1 MNGEQKLR
9 VLAILPDVPAT
20 ASTGG
25 AVRAW
30 HFLRALL
37 QNTDALVYV
46 LSGRDARRSDD
57 MLNSDRIHW
66 CGRRAEERVR
76 GKTGAAQRVVQT
88 LLMPMAEH
96 GRRMMLAGENL
107 CVQRPRAPGFRIWH
121 RGYAL
126 VLMALFFV
134 TRRLFRL
141 DPGDVHV
148 RGPALDIA
156 FQQIL
161 TKLSGWRPDIIWLEH
176 SYLYSVGERL
186 REHFPDAKIV
196 VNAHNVEQQLK
207 TMIGRSQT
215 TLLGRWW
222 GLQEAALMGAIER
235 RMVRDAALVYCCS
248 EADRARFQ
256 KLHSQTACQLMVV
269 PNGVDTAYFHC
280 TETERHPET
289 LIFTGTAGYKP
300 NDDAVRWLVEG
311 ILPGILKIRP
321 RVRLILAGM
330 NAGLRWGQYRREGC
344 IEVHCSV
351 PDMRPLLG
359 RAAVSVVPL
368 LSGSGTRLKIL
379 EALSS
384 GCVVVSTS
392 IGAEGLGVTDGREIL
407 IADTEQEFVAAVS
420 RVLGDQL
427 LHGRLR
433 EEGRL
438 LVERSYDW
446 KALERQAVQILEE
459 VCRQRVSRFE
469 RQVPT

>member
-1 MNGEQKLR
+1 MNDEQKLR
-9 VLAILPDVPAT
+9 VLAVLPDAPAA

-37 QNTDALVYV
+37 QNTDAQVFV
-46 LSGRDARRSDD
+46 LSGRDARRSDG

-66 CGRRAEERVR
+66 CGRRAEGRVR

-107 CVQRPRAPGFRIWH
+107 CVQRSRAPGFRIWH
-121 RGYAL
+121 RGYGL
-126 VLMALFFV
+126 ILMVLFAV

-156 FQQIL
+156 FQQIA
-161 TKLSGWRPDIIWLEH
+161 TKLSAWRPDIIWLEH

-207 TMIGRSQT
+207 TMIGQSQT
-215 TLLGRWW
+215 TSLGRWW
-222 GLQEAALMGAIER
+222 GLQEAALMGSIER

-256 KLHSQTACQLMVV
+256 KLHSQTACQLVVV
-269 PNGVDTAYFHC
+269 PNGVDTAYFQC
-280 TETERHPET
+280 TETDRNSET

-300 NDDAVRWLVEG
+300 NDDAVQWLVEG
-311 ILPGILKIRP
+311 ILPGILKVRP
-321 RVRLILAGM
+321 GVRLILAGM
-330 NAGLRWGQYRREGC
+330 NAGSRWGQYRKEGH

-359 RAAVSVVPL
+359 RAAVSVIPL
-368 LSGSGTRLKIL
+368 RSGSGTRLKIL

-384 GCVVVSTS
+384 GCAVVSTS
-392 IGAEGLGVTDGREIL
+392 IGAEGLSVTSGNELL
-407 IADTEQEFVAAVS
+407 IADSEAEFVSAVCQILQDES
-420 RVLGDQL
+420 LRTMLCQ
-427 LHGRLR
+427 HGRYR
-433 EEGRL
+433 
-438 LVERSYDW
+438 VEHSYDW
-446 KALERQAVQILEE
+446 RTLERQAVEIL
-459 VCRQRVSRFE
+459 VKAFR
-469 RQVPT
+469 

>member
-1 MNGEQKLR
+1 MHRQQSRRRNCLNGEQKLR
-9 VLAILPDVPAT
+9 VLAILPDAPAA

-37 QNTDALVYV
+37 QNTDAQAFV
-46 LSGRDARRSDD
+46 LAGRDARRSDEV
-57 MLNSDRIHW
+57 LNSDRIHW
-66 CGRRAEERVR
+66 CGRRAEERV
-76 GKTGAAQRVVQT
+76 
-88 LLMPMAEH
+88 
-96 GRRMMLAGENL
+96 
-107 CVQRPRAPGFRIWH
+107 
-121 RGYAL
+121 
-126 VLMALFFV
+126 
-134 TRRLFRL
+134 
-141 DPGDVHV
+141 
-148 RGPALDIA
+148 PALDIA

-248 EADRARFQ
+248 DADRDRFH
-256 KLHSQTACQLMVV
+256 KLQSQTACQLVAV

-280 TETERHPET
+280 TETDRNSET

-300 NDDAVRWLVEG
+300 NDDAVQWLVEG
-311 ILPGILKIRP
+311 ILPGILKVRP
-321 RVRLILAGM
+321 GVRLILAGM
-330 NAGLRWGQYRREGC
+330 NAGSRWGQYRKEGH

-359 RAAVSVVPL
+359 RAAVSVIPL
-368 LSGSGTRLKIL
+368 RSGSGTRLKIL

-384 GCVVVSTS
+384 GCAVVSTS
-392 IGAEGLGVTDGREIL
+392 IGAEGLDVISGRDLL
-407 IADTEQEFVAAVS
+407 IADSEAEFVSDVC
-420 RVLGDQL
+420 QL
-427 LHGRLR
+427 LQDETLRKMLCQHGRWR
-433 EEGRL
+433 
-438 LVERSYDW
+438 VEHSYDW
-446 KALERQAVQILEE
+446 QTLERRAIDILAKAF
-459 VCRQRVSRFE
+459 C
-469 RQVPT
+469 

>member
-1 MNGEQKLR
+1 MTGEQKLR
-9 VLAILPDVPAT
+9 VLAILPDAPAA

-37 QNTDALVYV
+37 QNTDARVYV
-46 LSGRDARRSDD
+46 LAGRDERRPDV
-57 MLNSDRIHW
+57 MLSSDRIHW
-66 CGRRAEERVR
+66 CGRLAEERVR
-76 GKTGAAQRVVQT
+76 EKTGAAQRVVRT

-107 CVQRPRAPGFRIWH
+107 CVQRSRAPGFRIWH

-126 VLMALFFV
+126 ILMVLFAV

-141 DPGDVHV
+141 DPGDIHV
-148 RGPALDIA
+148 RGAALDVA
-156 FQQIL
+156 FQHIFTQ
-161 TKLSGWRPDIIWLEH
+161 LSAWRPDIIWLEH

-215 TLLGRWW
+215 TLPGRWW

-248 EADRARFQ
+248 EADRVRFQ
-256 KLHSQTACQLMVV
+256 NLHSQTECQLMVV
-269 PNGVDTAYFHC
+269 PNGVDTEYFHSH
-280 TETERHPET
+280 EAERNSET

-300 NDDAVRWLVEG
+300 NDDAVQWLVEG
-311 ILPGILKIRP
+311 ILPGILKVRP
-321 RVRLILAGM
+321 GVRLILAGM
-330 NAGLRWGQYRREGC
+330 NAGSRWGQYRKEGL

-368 LSGSGTRLKIL
+368 RSGSGTRLKIL

-384 GCVVVSTS
+384 GCAVVSTS
-392 IGAEGLGVTDGREIL
+392 IGAEGLAVTEGREIL
-407 IADTEQEFVAAVS
+407 IADTERDFAAAVS
-420 RVLGDQL
+420 RILGDEFLQA
-427 LHGRLR
+427 RLR
-433 EEGRL
+433 EGGRQ

-446 KALERQAVQILEE
+446 KALERQTVQILHG
-459 VCRQRVSRFE
+459 VCRQGGAQFDQ
-469 RQVPT
+469 QVPT